1 MLNSIIVIPEAE
13 CEVLKV
19 NNSGPEVAA
28 ILETGKLFQSKPNWT
43 PFTFHYLIAKDQEF
57 AGLLEYEIVDDYVV
71 ITNMWINTD
80 LLIPFLTTIYANLSL
95 NFREVR
101 IRDLGI
107 DNIVLIKNGEVN
119 EKVNPLDTSSARLLD
134 FHNLPDGS
142 VRTTL
147 RTFKRKKWFFGKNK
161 YVF

>member
-107 DNIVLIKNGEVN
+107 DNIILIKNGEVN

-147 RTFKRKKWFFGKNK
+147 RTFKRKK
-161 YVF
+161 

>member
-13 CEVLKV
+13 CEILKV

-80 LLIPFLTTIYANLSL
+80 LLISFLTTIYANLSL

-107 DNIVLIKNGEVN
+107 DNIVLIKNGGVN

-147 RTFKRKKWFFGKNK
+147 RTFKRKK
-161 YVF
+161 

>member
-57 AGLLEYEIVDDYVV
+57 AGLLEYEIVDDYIV

-119 EKVNPLDTSSARLLD
+119 DKVNPLDTSSARLLD

-147 RTFKRKKWFFGKNK
+147 RTFKRKK
-161 YVF
+161 

>member
-19 NNSGPEVAA
+19 NNSGPELAA

-147 RTFKRKKWFFGKNK
+147 RTFKRRKG
-161 YVF
+161 

>member
-57 AGLLEYEIVDDYVV
+57 AGLLEYKIVDDYVV

-80 LLIPFLTTIYANLSL
+80 LLIPFLTTIYANRSL

-107 DNIVLIKNGEVN
+107 DNIILIKNGEVN

-147 RTFKRKKWFFGKNK
+147 RTFKRKK
-161 YVF
+161 

>member
-119 EKVNPLDTSSARLLD
+119 DKVNPLDTSSARLLD

-147 RTFKRKKWFFGKNK
+147 RTFKRRKK
-161 YVF
+161 

>member
-43 PFTFHYLIAKDQEF
+43 PFTFHYLLAKDQEF
-57 AGLLEYEIVDDYVV
+57 AGLLEYEVVDDYVV

-119 EKVNPLDTSSARLLD
+119 DKVNPLDTSSARLLD

-147 RTFKRKKWFFGKNK
+147 RTFKRKK
-161 YVF
+161 

>member
-13 CEVLKV
+13 CEILKV

-43 PFTFHYLIAKDQEF
+43 PFTFHYLIAKDQEL

-119 EKVNPLDTSSARLLD
+119 DKVNPLDTSSARLLD

-147 RTFKRKKWFFGKNK
+147 RTFKRKK
-161 YVF
+161 

>member
-57 AGLLEYEIVDDYVV
+57 AGLLEYEVVDDYVV

-147 RTFKRKKWFFGKNK
+147 RTFKSKRKK
-161 YVF
+161 

>member
-57 AGLLEYEIVDDYVV
+57 AGLLEYEVVDDYVV

-107 DNIVLIKNGEVN
+107 DNIVLIKNREVN
-119 EKVNPLDTSSARLLD
+119 DKVNPLDTSSARLLD

-147 RTFKRKKWFFGKNK
+147 RTFKRKK
-161 YVF
+161 

>member
-119 EKVNPLDTSSARLLD
+119 DKVNPLDTSSARLLD

-147 RTFKRKKWFFGKNK
+147 RTFKRKKWFFEKDK
-161 YVF
+161 YFF

>member
-57 AGLLEYEIVDDYVV
+57 AGLLEYEVVDDYVV

-119 EKVNPLDTSSARLLD
+119 DKVNPLDTSSARLLD

-147 RTFKRKKWFFGKNK
+147 RTFKRRKG
-161 YVF
+161 

>member
-147 RTFKRKKWFFGKNK
+147 RTFKRRKVW
-161 YVF
+161 

>member
-13 CEVLKV
+13 CEILKV

-57 AGLLEYEIVDDYVV
+57 AGLLEYEVVDDYVV

-147 RTFKRKKWFFGKNK
+147 RTFKRRKT
-161 YVF
+161 

>member
-57 AGLLEYEIVDDYVV
+57 AGLLEYKIVDDYVV

-107 DNIVLIKNGEVN
+107 DNIILIKNGEVN

-147 RTFKRKKWFFGKNK
+147 RTFKRKK
-161 YVF
+161 

>member
-28 ILETGKLFQSKPNWT
+28 IIETGKLFQSKPNWT

-147 RTFKRKKWFFGKNK
+147 RTFKRRK
-161 YVF
+161 V

>member
-57 AGLLEYEIVDDYVV
+57 AGLLEYEVVDDYVV

-80 LLIPFLTTIYANLSL
+80 LLIPFLTTIYANLSI

-142 VRTTL
+142 IRTTL
-147 RTFKRKKWFFGKNK
+147 RTFKRKK
-161 YVF
+161 

>member
-57 AGLLEYEIVDDYVV
+57 AGLLEYEVVDDYVV

-119 EKVNPLDTSSARLLD
+119 DKVNPLDTSSARLLD

-147 RTFKRKKWFFGKNK
+147 RTFKRKKW
-161 YVF
+161 

>member
-80 LLIPFLTTIYANLSL
+80 LLIPFLITIYANLSL

-147 RTFKRKKWFFGKNK
+147 RTFKRKK
-161 YVF
+161 

>member
-71 ITNMWINTD
+71 ITNMWINTN

-147 RTFKRKKWFFGKNK
+147 RTFKRRKG
-161 YVF
+161 

>member
-57 AGLLEYEIVDDYVV
+57 AGLLEYEVVDDYVV
-71 ITNMWINTD
+71 ITNIWINTD

-119 EKVNPLDTSSARLLD
+119 DKVNPLDTSSARLLD

-147 RTFKRKKWFFGKNK
+147 RTFKRKK
-161 YVF
+161 

>member
-13 CEVLKV
+13 CEVLKL

-57 AGLLEYEIVDDYVV
+57 AGLLEYEVVDDYVV

-119 EKVNPLDTSSARLLD
+119 DKVNPLDTSSARLLD

-147 RTFKRKKWFFGKNK
+147 RTFKRKK
-161 YVF
+161 

>member
-19 NNSGPEVAA
+19 NNSGPELAA
-28 ILETGKLFQSKPNWT
+28 ILETGMLFQSKPNWT

-147 RTFKRKKWFFGKNK
+147 RTFKRRKG
-161 YVF
+161 

>member
-19 NNSGPEVAA
+19 NNSGPELAA

-147 RTFKRKKWFFGKNK
+147 RTFKRKK
-161 YVF
+161 

>member
-13 CEVLKV
+13 CEILKV

-57 AGLLEYEIVDDYVV
+57 AGLLEYEIVDDYIV

-147 RTFKRKKWFFGKNK
+147 RTFKRKK
-161 YVF
+161 

>member
-57 AGLLEYEIVDDYVV
+57 AGLLEYEVVDDYVV

-147 RTFKRKKWFFGKNK
+147 RTFKRRKG
-161 YVF
+161 

>member
-43 PFTFHYLIAKDQEF
+43 TFTFHYLIAKDQEF

-147 RTFKRKKWFFGKNK
+147 RTFKRKK
-161 YVF
+161 

>member
-57 AGLLEYEIVDDYVV
+57 AGLLEYEVVDDYVV

-147 RTFKRKKWFFGKNK
+147 RTFKRKN
-161 YVF
+161 

>member
-13 CEVLKV
+13 CEILKV

-147 RTFKRKKWFFGKNK
+147 RTFKRRKG
-161 YVF
+161 

>member
-19 NNSGPEVAA
+19 NKSGPEVAA

-57 AGLLEYEIVDDYVV
+57 AGLLEYEVVDDYVV

-147 RTFKRKKWFFGKNK
+147 RTFKRKK
-161 YVF
+161 

>member
-13 CEVLKV
+13 CEILKV

-119 EKVNPLDTSSARLLD
+119 DKVNPLDTSSARLLD

-147 RTFKRKKWFFGKNK
+147 RTFKRKK
-161 YVF
+161 

>member
-19 NNSGPEVAA
+19 NNSGPELAA
-28 ILETGKLFQSKPNWT
+28 ILETWKLFQSKPNWT

-57 AGLLEYEIVDDYVV
+57 AGLLEYEVVDDYVV

-119 EKVNPLDTSSARLLD
+119 DKVNPLDTSSARLLD

-147 RTFKRKKWFFGKNK
+147 RTFKRKK
-161 YVF
+161 

>member
-13 CEVLKV
+13 CEILKV

-80 LLIPFLTTIYANLSL
+80 LLITFLTTIYANLSL

-119 EKVNPLDTSSARLLD
+119 DKVNPLDTSSARLLD

-147 RTFKRKKWFFGKNK
+147 RTFKRKKWFFEKDK

>member
-13 CEVLKV
+13 CEILKV

-57 AGLLEYEIVDDYVV
+57 AGLLEYEIADDYVV

-119 EKVNPLDTSSARLLD
+119 DKVNPLDTSSARLLD

-147 RTFKRKKWFFGKNK
+147 RTFKRKK
-161 YVF
+161 

>member
-107 DNIVLIKNGEVN
+107 DNIILIKNGEVN

-147 RTFKRKKWFFGKNK
+147 RTFKSKRKK
-161 YVF
+161 

>member
-57 AGLLEYEIVDDYVV
+57 AGLLEYEVVDDYVV

-107 DNIVLIKNGEVN
+107 DNIILIKNGEVN

-147 RTFKRKKWFFGKNK
+147 RTFKRKK
-161 YVF
+161 

>member
-1 MLNSIIVIPEAE
+1 MLNSIIVNPEAN

-147 RTFKRKKWFFGKNK
+147 RTFKRRK
-161 YVF
+161 V

>member
-13 CEVLKV
+13 CEILKV

-80 LLIPFLTTIYANLSL
+80 LLITFLTTIYANLSL

-119 EKVNPLDTSSARLLD
+119 DKVNPLDTSSARLLD

-147 RTFKRKKWFFGKNK
+147 RTFKRKK
-161 YVF
+161 

>member
-119 EKVNPLDTSSARLLD
+119 EKVNPLDTSSAILLD

-147 RTFKRKKWFFGKNK
+147 RTFKRKK
-161 YVF
+161 

>member
-13 CEVLKV
+13 CEILKV

-119 EKVNPLDTSSARLLD
+119 DKVNPLDTSSARLLD

-147 RTFKRKKWFFGKNK
+147 RTFKRKKWFFEKDK